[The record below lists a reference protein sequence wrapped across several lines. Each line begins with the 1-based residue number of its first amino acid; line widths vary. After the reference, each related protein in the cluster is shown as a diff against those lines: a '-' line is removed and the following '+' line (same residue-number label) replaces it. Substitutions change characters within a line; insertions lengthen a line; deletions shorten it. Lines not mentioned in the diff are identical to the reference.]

1 MQITISFN
9 FTKPSI
15 ITQKLC
21 RTGNHAPH
29 LLKDVARTGS
39 FIDDDV
45 LCPRVPSSL
54 QWNVVNHKSWTRA
67 SQSRKRQFY
76 CANRAAI
83 SRESN
88 RLDQLPWDISKRERQ
103 AGDKLFCYARCHIEP
118 LLITYLNELERRKNQ
133 PLKTRSVASRGSH
146 TYVWSTPNI
155 RKVFMTWSRAIV
167 AGDQRFLVGGNY
179 TAGFLWVRVCLATHC
194 GMAATWGSKT
204 SSRLLGD
211 DHCPWSAA
219 GSTREQTTGE
229 SVEVCAKMSIDRR
242 KSWLIQG
249 SDACFGRIREI
260 VLDYFLQQ
268 WWSKL
273 KNIDSVQSQL
283 IGKHKLEE
291 SQNHLQFELG
301 AVQVLIRS
309 KKFYIFN

>member
-1 MQITISFN
+1 M
-9 FTKPSI
+9 
-15 ITQKLC
+15 
-21 RTGNHAPH
+21 
-29 LLKDVARTGS
+29 KDVARTGS

-155 RKVFMTWSRAIV
+155 RKVFMAWSRDRSRGPTIPGRRKLHGWIPV
-167 AGDQRFLVGGNY
+167 GTSLFGDTRRNGRH
-179 TAGFLWVRVCLATHC
+179 VRIKDLEPTLGRWSLSVI
-194 GMAATWGSKT
+194 
-204 SSRLLGD
+204 SSRFNERANNWWECRSMCENVDRSQEVMVDSGIRCLL
-211 DHCPWSAA
+211 W
-219 GSTREQTTGE
+219 
-229 SVEVCAKMSIDRR
+229 
-242 KSWLIQG
+242 
-249 SDACFGRIREI
+249 
-260 VLDYFLQQ
+260 
-268 WWSKL
+268 
-273 KNIDSVQSQL
+273 
-283 IGKHKLEE
+283 
-291 SQNHLQFELG
+291 
-301 AVQVLIRS
+301 
-309 KKFYIFN
+309 